1 MESNIVLIGMPACG
15 KSTVGRLIAELSGM
29 PLIDTDTFFSERMK
43 KSPASYLSKNS
54 ESHFR
59 DAESRIIAEISTLE
73 GYVISTGGGAV
84 LRPDNVRFLKY
95 NGILF
100 FIDRSLDNIKPSPKR
115 PLTSD
120 PEALARVYE
129 ERRPVYLSC
138 ADYIVNG
145 NVAVEDIAHNILELF
160 NNHLR

>member
-29 PLIDTDTFFSERMK
+29 PLIDTDTIFSERMK
-43 KSPASYLSKNS
+43 ISPASYLSKNS

-73 GYVISTGGGAV
+73 GYVISTGGGVV

-95 NGILF
+95 NGVLF
-100 FIDRSLDNIKPSPKR
+100 FIDRSLDNIKPSSKR

-120 PEALARVYE
+120 PAALARVFE
-129 ERRPVYLSC
+129 ARRPLYLSC
-138 ADYIVNG
+138 ADYVVDG
-145 NVAVEDIAHNILELF
+145 NLPAEDIASKIMEIYSAND
-160 NNHLR
+160 R